1 MFACSCEQQTTPV
14 SCLPI
19 TYYSSSIA
27 LRITVTVL
35 QVLQNTADFFAR
47 KGIESPRLNI
57 EHLLAD
63 TLGKRRIDLYL
74 EFDRTL
80 SEEELAP
87 LREKVRRRVEGEPL
101 QYLLGSW
108 DFYGRSFQT
117 DQRALI
123 PRPETEVL
131 VEIGLKAIRA
141 RPNRHHRLLDI
152 GTGSGILAITFAL
165 ECTNL
170 EVVGSDI
177 SPPALNLAREN
188 ARRHG
193 LDDRIEWVESDLL
206 GSVTGTFDFV
216 VANLPYISTEELP
229 KLAPEVRYDPRL
241 ALDGGSEGLAVIRR
255 AVEELPS
262 TLTDGAFLILEVGFD
277 QADRVTDLMTA
288 QKFRDISVENDY
300 QGVRRFVTAWYG

>member
-1 MFACSCEQQTTPV
+1 LSFFTTR
-14 SCLPI
+14 LQ
-19 TYYSSSIA
+19 
-27 LRITVTVL
+27 ITVTVL

-80 SEEELAP
+80 TEKELAP

-108 DFYGRSFQT
+108 DFYGRAFRT

-131 VEIGLKAIRA
+131 VEIALKAIRA
-141 RPNRHHRLLDI
+141 QPGGRSRLLDV

-177 SPPALNLAREN
+177 SPEALNLAREN
-188 ARRHG
+188 AKRHG
-193 LDDRIEWVESDLL
+193 LEDRIEWIESDLL
-206 GSVTGTFDFV
+206 GGVVGTFDFV
-216 VANLPYISTEELP
+216 VANFPYISTEELP
-229 KLAPEVRYDPRL
+229 KLAPEVQHDPRL
-241 ALDGGSEGLAVIRR
+241 ALDGGPEGLAVIRR
-255 AVEELPS
+255 AVQDMPRV
-262 TLTDGAFLILEVGFD
+262 LTDGAFVILEVGSD
-277 QADRVTDLMTA
+277 QADPVTDLMTA

>member
-1 MFACSCEQQTTPV
+1 M
-14 SCLPI
+14 PI

-141 RPNRHHRLLDI
+141 RPTRHHRLLDI

-165 ECTNL
+165 ECPNL

-241 ALDGGSEGLAVIRR
+241 ALDGGPEGLAVIRR

-262 TLTDGAFLILEVGFD
+262 ALTDGAFMILEVGFD